1 MNNILKIIAFILALS
16 GGFFAKDIVLQL
28 FASDTTAVTQS
39 APKLEDYCMLSTQA
53 CKQQAVSMTLSN
65 DTAQPLIAS
74 EITVEWPA
82 TNSEQLMLSL
92 RGLEMD
98 MGKPKFVLKQT
109 SPGHYSGE
117 VILPVCTTDAMTWLG
132 ELTDGTTTVYPAIR
146 MQR

>member
-16 GGFFAKDIVLQL
+16 GGFFAKDIVQL

-39 APKLEDYCMLSTQA
+39 APQLEDYCMLSTQA
-53 CKQQAVSMTLSN
+53 CTQQAVSMTLSN
-65 DTAQPLIAS
+65 DTAQPLVAS
-74 EITVEWPA
+74 EVRVEWHSSKEP
-82 TNSEQLMLSL
+82 QLVLTLS
-92 RGLEMD
+92 GLEMD

-109 SPGHYSGE
+109 SPGNYSGE

>member
-1 MNNILKIIAFILALS
+1 MNNILKIIAFIVALS
-16 GGFFAKDIVLQL
+16 GGFFAKDIVQL
-28 FASDTTAVTQS
+28 LSSDTTAVAQS
-39 APKLEDYCMLSTQA
+39 APQLEDYCMLSTQA
-53 CKQQAVSMTLSN
+53 CTQQAVSMMLSN
-65 DTAQPLIAS
+65 DTAQPLVAS
-74 EITVEWPA
+74 EVRVEWP
-82 TNSEQLMLSL
+82 SSKEPQLVLTLS
-92 RGLEMD
+92 GLEMD

>member
-1 MNNILKIIAFILALS
+1 MNNILKIIAFIVALS
-16 GGFFAKDIVLQL
+16 GGFFAKDIVQL
-28 FASDTTAVTQS
+28 FSSDTTAVAQS
-39 APKLEDYCMLSTQA
+39 APRLEDYCMLSTQA
-53 CKQQAVSMTLSN
+53 CTQQAVSMTLSN

-82 TNSEQLMLSL
+82 TSGEQLMLSL
-92 RGLEMD
+92 RGLEME
-98 MGKPKFVLKQT
+98 MGMPKFILKQT
-109 SPGHYSGE
+109 SPGLFRGE